1 MIRKRTFLPLL
12 LLLTG
17 WFAASGVQAQ
27 NDLYISKVFDLYGKK
42 KGVVMVD
49 LSGEI
54 LDNYRLTRFR
64 SITIKDDP
72 EAATFARKC
81 LERDQVGAK
90 KIKEVVANGITTSI
104 YLQLPRLGQDNRLI
118 LYNESRASGLHITLI
133 YMESKD
139 DTEAILNL
147 LLKKKH

>member
-1 MIRKRTFLPLL
+1 MIRKKSFLPILL
-12 LLLTG
+12 LLFG
-17 WFAASGVQAQ
+17 WLAASGVQAQ
-27 NDLYISKVFDLYGKK
+27 NDLFISKVFDMYGKK

-54 LDNYRLTRFR
+54 LDQYRLTRFR

-72 EAATFARKC
+72 EASAFARKC

-90 KIKEVVANGITTSI
+90 KIKEVVANGTPTSI

-118 LYNESRASGLHITLI
+118 LFNESRSGGLRITLI
-133 YMESKD
+133 YIESND
-139 DTEAILNL
+139 DTEAILKL
-147 LLKKKH
+147 LLKKKQ

>member
-1 MIRKRTFLPLL
+1 MIRKKTFLPLL
-12 LLLTG
+12 LLLFG

-27 NDLYISKVFDLYGKK
+27 NDLFINKVFDMYGKK

-54 LDNYRLTRFR
+54 LDNYNLKRFR

-81 LERDQVGAK
+81 IERDQIGAK
-90 KIKEVVANGITTSI
+90 KIKQVVSNGIQTTI
-104 YLQLPRLGQDNRLI
+104 YLELPRLGLNNRLI
-118 LYNESRASGLHITLI
+118 LYNESRTGSIHVTLI
-133 YMESKD
+133 YIESND
-139 DTEAILNL
+139 DTEDVLKL
-147 LLKKKH
+147 LLKKKQ

>member
-1 MIRKRTFLPLL
+1 MIRKKSFLPLL
-12 LLLTG
+12 LLLFG

-27 NDLYISKVFDLYGKK
+27 NDLFISKVFDMYGKK

-54 LDNYRLTRFR
+54 LDQYRLTRFR

-72 EAATFARKC
+72 EAAAFARKC

-90 KIKEVVANGITTSI
+90 KIKEVVANGTPTSI
-104 YLQLPRLGQDNRLI
+104 YLQLPRVGQDNRLI
-118 LYNESRASGLHITLI
+118 LFNETRAGGLRITLI
-133 YMESKD
+133 YIESND
-139 DTEAILNL
+139 DTEAILKL
-147 LLKKKH
+147 LLKKKQ